1 MDYKKKI
8 AEVIKSKVDIELEA
22 IEKLIEIP
30 PQPEMGDYA
39 FPCFKLAKIFRIDP
53 NIIANELTSK
63 LNQDSFEKVE
73 NVGAYVNFFID
84 KSEFIKNTLEKILSE
99 GDDYGSSN
107 IGEGKTIC
115 IEYSSPNIGKQF
127 RVGDLFSTLI
137 GNSLYKLFEKEGYKV
152 ERLNYLGDWG
162 SKFGKLI
169 SAYKRWGNEEAL
181 ENDAIEEL
189 LRIYVNFHEEAQKDL
204 LLEEEGRVYFER
216 LRDKDEEV
224 EALWKKFRDLSL
236 REFEKIYDVF
246 NIKFDSYLGESFYDD
261 KIEGVFNELREK
273 NILSK
278 SNGAQVV
285 MLNKYNMPPCIV
297 SKEDEK
303 TGYAAR
309 GLGAAMYRKKNYDFY
324 KCIYVADAT
333 KALYFK
339 QIFKVLKLLDYK
351 WAKDCI
357 HVGFGL
363 VKFQDRRNF
372 TRKGEVVIFEDLI
385 NKSVDKILQGINEKN
400 PNLENKEE
408 IAERIGV
415 GALIF
420 TYLKNSKE
428 KNIIFDFKEVLSV
441 EGETG
446 PYVQNLYAIA
456 NGILKRFED
465 IDITPNFRKLNS
477 KEELELVKILEE
489 FDIAIHNAI
498 EILEPSIMTKYI
510 IKVADKFNKF
520 YTVHSLLNL
529 KDKELIKAR
538 LVLVEATCQVIKNA
552 LALIGIEVVEEI

>member
-1 MDYKKKI
+1 MNYKKKVV
-8 AEVIKSKVDIELEA
+8 EVIKSNVDIELEA

-39 FPCFKLAKIFRIDP
+39 FPCFQLAKIFRRDP
-53 NIIANELTSK
+53 NIIAKELKSK

-84 KSEFIKNTLEKILSE
+84 KSEFIKNTLEKILLE
-99 GDDYGSSN
+99 GDDYGRSN

-127 RVGDLFSTLI
+127 QVGELFSTVI
-137 GNSLYKLFEKEGYKV
+137 GNSLYKLFRKEGYKV

-189 LRIYVNFHEEAQKDL
+189 LRIYIKFHEEAQKDS
-204 LLEEEGRVYFER
+204 LLEKEGRVYFKALKE
-216 LRDKDEEV
+216 KDEEV

-261 KIEGVFNELREK
+261 KVEVVFNELREK
-273 NILSK
+273 NILLE

-285 MLNKYNMPPCIV
+285 MLNKYNMPPCVIL
-297 SKEDEK
+297 KDDEK
-303 TGYAAR
+303 TIYAAR
-309 GLGAAMYRKKNYDFY
+309 DLAAAIYRKKTYDFY
-324 KCIYVADAT
+324 KCIYVIET
-333 KALYFK
+333 TESLYFK
-339 QIFKVLKLLDYK
+339 QIFKVLELLEYQ
-351 WAKDCI
+351 WANDCI

-372 TRKGEVVIFEDLI
+372 IRKGEVVILDDLI
-385 NKSVDKILQGINEKN
+385 NKSIDKILEAINEKN
-400 PNLENKEE
+400 PNLDNKEE
-408 IAERIGV
+408 VAKKIGI

-420 TYLKNSKE
+420 TYLKNSRE
-428 KNIIFDFKEVLSV
+428 KNIIFDLKEVLSF

-446 PYVQNLYAIA
+446 PYVQNIYAIA
-456 NGILKRFED
+456 NGILKRVGNLD
-465 IDITPNFRKLNS
+465 VVPNFSKLNS
-477 KEELELVKILEE
+477 KEEIELVKILDGFAIE
-489 FDIAIHNAI
+489 IHNAT
-498 EILEPSIMTKYI
+498 EKLEPSIMTRYI
-510 IKVADKFNKF
+510 IEVANKFNKF
-520 YTVHSLLNL
+520 YNIHSLLNL
-529 KDKELIKAR
+529 EDKELMKAR

-552 LALIGIEVVEEI
+552 LALIGIGVVEEI

>member
-39 FPCFKLAKIFRIDP
+39 FPCFKLAKIFRRDP
-53 NIIANELTSK
+53 NIIANELMSK

-189 LRIYVNFHEEAQKDL
+189 LRIYINFHEEAQKDL
-204 LLEEEGRVYFER
+204 LLEEEGRVCFEK
-216 LRDKDEEV
+216 LKDKDEEV

-236 REFEKIYDVF
+236 REFERIYDVF

-273 NILSK
+273 NILSE

-309 GLGAAMYRKKNYDFY
+309 SLAAAMYRKKNYDFY

-333 KALYFK
+333 NALYFK
-339 QIFKVLKLLDYK
+339 QIFKVLELLDYK

-400 PNLENKEE
+400 SNLENKEE

-420 TYLKNSKE
+420 TYLKNSRE

-498 EILEPSIMTKYI
+498 EKLEPSIMTKYI
-510 IKVADKFNKF
+510 IEVADKFNKF